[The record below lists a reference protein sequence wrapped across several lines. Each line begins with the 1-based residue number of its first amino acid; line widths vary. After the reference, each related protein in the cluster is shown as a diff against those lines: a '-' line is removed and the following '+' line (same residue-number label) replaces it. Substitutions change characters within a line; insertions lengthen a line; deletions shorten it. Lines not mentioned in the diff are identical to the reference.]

1 VIVVKTPF
9 YGHGI
14 YRISLC
20 VSTLPSSRSAGVG
33 QLRAVL
39 SFPLG
44 HTDIAVLPVV
54 ANYLFSLVGHMGG
67 HGRQPLQ
74 GVKEFF
80 VSFRPMRFEVMGVE
94 GRRAAQP

>member
-1 VIVVKTPF
+1 
-9 YGHGI
+9 
-14 YRISLC
+14 
-20 VSTLPSSRSAGVG
+20 
-33 QLRAVL
+33 L

-44 HTDIAVLPVV
+44 HADIAVLPVV

-80 VSFRPMRFEVMGVE
+80 VSFRPGIFEE
-94 GRRAAQP
+94 Y